1 MDSLNNLNIIY
12 FNSFSIRNK
21 QSEFSL
27 LLKEHNVHIA
37 LLSETF
43 LKSNIKFQIS
53 NYNILRKDIDEQ
65 HGGGIAILVHK
76 SLKAHQINIP
86 KTTSIPEV
94 LGIKVS
100 STTSSVVIL
109 SVYIPNCINE
119 ILKAD
124 LNSLFRLNE
133 RVLIAGDFN
142 ARHHKWLCNNNNN
155 KGKSIF
161 NYQYENKNRIKLHFP
176 LTHTFFPNDQNKS
189 SSTIDLALSKNIF
202 VPEHPKSLKI
212 MSSDHNPVLI
222 QIQIDGEFHIN
233 DKIFYNYK
241 KADWLKFKDCLN
253 ENVNHNVIIN
263 TPEEI
268 DDHIEKLTNVMNDA
282 VEISVPKSKPF
293 TNDIP
298 SFILDKIKYKNYI
311 RKLWQKSKQSF
322 LPNFDLKSELNL
334 LSREIEELLFRHR
347 NDNWRKTLN
356 GFRAYDKNMY
366 SIIKRVATK
375 NQPLQPLVMN
385 DKIIYN
391 PLDKANIIAET
402 FEKIHKQNQNM
413 GNDDKTKE
421 VHEKVNRFTREQDNN
436 MRFQPTTPEEIFNIT
451 KQLKMNKAPGFDKIT
466 NVALKNV
473 NVKVLILLTKII
485 NACLK
490 IGYFPEKW
498 KISKVLPF
506 PKPGKP
512 SNKPEN
518 LRPISLLSHIS
529 KILEKI
535 ILLRLQGEIKEREV
549 LQDEQFGFRSK
560 HSTNHALINI
570 VTQITNGFN
579 KKETTSMVLL
589 DVEKAFDTVW
599 IDGLIYKLIH
609 LQISPYL
616 IMMIKRYLSNRKII
630 VCLDDFCS
638 NEKMVSAGVP
648 QGSLLGPIL
657 FVIYISDMPKNQ
669 STNLSIFADDTS
681 ISSTDKS
688 PKQATQ
694 NIQNHLTEL
703 QEYFS
708 TWKIKINANK
718 TEQITFTTKRKFKD
732 DQQPFQLQYNNEKIK
747 IVRSAKYLG
756 VFLSCNMKFN
766 IHVNHVIQ
774 KAKKAMNTLFPF
786 IKYEND
792 FSLENKLLM
801 YKLFLRPILTYSIQ
815 SWNNISKT
823 QFKKLQIIQNKNLR
837 MALDLR
843 PDPISYKQVKTEVV
857 HEMAKVPM
865 LKEFIYKLCKNTYLK
880 MVGHENKIIANLSII
895 SRQDENVYKT
905 PLNVLYITQ

>member
-1 MDSLNNLNIIY
+1 MY

-37 LLSETF
+37 FISETF
-43 LKSNIKFQIS
+43 LKSAIKFQIA
-53 NYNILRKDIDEQ
+53 NYKILRKDTDDQ

-76 SLKAHQINIP
+76 SLQAHQINLP
-86 KTTSIPEV
+86 TTTSIPEV
-94 LGIKVS
+94 LGIKVT
-100 STTSSVVIL
+100 STTSSLVVL
-109 SVYIPNCINE
+109 GVYIPNSVKE
-119 ILKAD
+119 ILKSD
-124 LNSLFRLNE
+124 LNALFRLNE

-142 ARHHKWLCNNNNN
+142 SRHHKWLCNNNNR

-161 NYQYENKNRIKLHFP
+161 NYLEENKNRIKLHFP
-176 LTHTFFPNDQNKS
+176 LTHTYFPNDQNKS
-189 SSTIDLALSKNIF
+189 SSTIDLALSKN
-202 VPEHPKSLKI
+202 VYVSEYPKSLKI

-222 QIQIDGEFHIN
+222 QIQIAGKFVFE

-241 KADWLKFKDCLN
+241 KADWLKYENFLN
-253 ENVNHNVIIN
+253 ENVMHNVVIN

-268 DDHIEKLTNVMNDA
+268 DEHIGKLTDLINDA
-282 VEISVPKSKPF
+282 IEVAVPKSKPF
-293 TNDIP
+293 ANDIP
-298 SFILDKIKYKNYI
+298 SFILDKIKYKNSV
-311 RKLWQKSKQSF
+311 RRHWQKSKQSY
-322 LPNFDLKSELNL
+322 LPNLALKTQLNL

-347 NDNWRKTLN
+347 NNNWRNTLN

-366 SIIKRVATK
+366 SLIKRVTTK
-375 NQPLQPLVMN
+375 NQPLQPLIIN
-385 DKIIYN
+385 DEVIYN
-391 PLDKANIIAET
+391 PQDKANIIAKT
-402 FEKIHKQNQNM
+402 FKNIHKQNENM
-413 GNDDKTKE
+413 GNPGK
-421 VHEKVNRFTREQDNN
+421 TREVRENVNTFAREQINN
-436 MRFQPTTPEEIFNIT
+436 RNFEPTTPKEILNIT
-451 KQLKMNKAPGFDKIT
+451 KRLKINKAPGFDKIT
-466 NVALKNV
+466 NVALKHLNH
-473 NVKVLILLTKII
+473 KVLILLTKIM

-498 KISKVLPF
+498 KVSKVLPF

-535 ILLRLQGEIKEREV
+535 ILLRLQFEVNEKEI

-570 VTQITNGFN
+570 ITEITNGLN
-579 KKETTSMVLL
+579 RKESTSMVLL

-599 IDGLIYKLIH
+599 IDGLVFKLIKH
-609 LQISPYL
+609 KISPYL
-616 IMMIKRYLSNRKII
+616 IKIIQNYLSNRKII
-630 VCLDDFCS
+630 VYLDDFCS
-638 NEKMVSAGVP
+638 NEKLVSAGVP
-648 QGSLLGPIL
+648 QGSLLGPLL
-657 FVIYISDMPKNQ
+657 FIIYISDMPKNQ
-669 STNLSIFADDTS
+669 STKLSIFADDTS
-681 ISSTDKS
+681 ILSTDKS

-694 NIQNHLTEL
+694 NIQNHLNEL
-703 QEYFS
+703 QDYFT

-718 TEQITFTTKRKFKD
+718 TEQITFTKKRNIKD
-732 DQQPFQLQYNNEKIK
+732 DQLPFQLQYNSEKIE

-756 VFLSCNMKFN
+756 VFLSCNLKFN
-766 IHVNHVIQ
+766 IHVKHVIQ

-792 FSLENKLLM
+792 FNLENKLLM

-815 SWNNISKT
+815 AWNNIPKT
-823 QFKKLQIIQNKNLR
+823 QFNKLQVIQNKNLR

-843 PDPISYKQVKTEVV
+843 PDPITYKQVKTEVV

-865 LKEFIYKLCKNTYLK
+865 LKPFIFNLSKNTHKNMLNHK
-880 MVGHENKIIANLSII
+880 NNIIAKLSILNN
-895 SRQDENVYKT
+895 EEHNLYKT
-905 PLNVLYITQ
+905 PLNMLSAN